1 MTPKI
6 NPILLDIPN
15 EIAGPRLIV
24 RPYLESDASALWE
37 AVNASRTFLAP
48 WMPWIADWKVPEFAR
63 EVIRRNSAK
72 WILREDLTMGM
83 FDRETE
89 KLLGGCGLHR
99 FDWTIP
105 AMEIGYWLRPDAVGK
120 GFVTEMVTLLRHF
133 AFDQLQAERVEIR
146 CDAINVRSA
155 AVARRAGF
163 IHEATLR
170 GSRRNVD
177 GVLGDTLVFASIRMD
192 HVK

>member
-37 AVNASRTFLAP
+37 AVDASRTFLAP

-105 AMEIGYWLRPDAVGK
+105 AMEIGYWLRPDAEGK

-163 IHEATLR
+163 ILEATLR

-177 GVLGDTLVFASIRMD
+177 GVLGDTLVFASIRAD

>member
-15 EIAGPRLIV
+15 EISGPRLIV
-24 RPYLESDASALWE
+24 RPYMEADAPALWE
-37 AVNASRTFLAP
+37 AVEASRAFLVP

-63 EVIRRNSAK
+63 EVIRRNAAK

-83 FDRETE
+83 FERETGR
-89 KLLGGCGLHR
+89 LLGGCGLHR

-105 AMEIGYWLRPDAVGK
+105 AMEIGYWLRPDAEGK
-120 GFVTEMVTLLRHF
+120 GLVTEMVALLRHF
-133 AFDQLQAERVEIR
+133 AFDKLQAERVEIR
-146 CDAINVRSA
+146 CDAINARSA

-170 GSRRNVD
+170 SSRRNV
-177 GVLGDTLVFASIRMD
+177 GGILGDTFVFAMTRAD